1 MGTRRESQKVWQKG
15 SLNSIFFQNM
25 CFYSTK
31 TFHTKLGEFVLGTPQ
46 PSKMDLAALL
56 NSRPAKGKR
65 LAAKTVRRVKG
76 KAKKRCQGSKKRP
89 AKAMPAH
96 QSSDPGDDVQ
106 CCLLLGC
113 QQGVYLHDKCWIWFQ
128 NVFQKFWPQGISRHQ
143 LQLCSGPLCHRI
155 LCRRQRSKCRYQVAF
170 WSWIPVSTTNSTK
183 SIFGFHFNEIT

>member
-65 LAAKTVRRVKG
+65 PAAKTVRRVKG

-143 LQLCSGPLCHRI
+143 LHVLRPTLPPYPLPKTAQQMSLPSRI
-155 LCRRQRSKCRYQVAF
+155 LVM
-170 WSWIPVSTTNSTK
+170 NSCIDNK
-183 SIFGFHFNEIT
+183 